1 MTVNLGIEANSIKK
15 GLVIK
20 MEWNFFE
27 LENERRPFPSSSVE
41 VGIESIKS
49 KLDILSNEQN
59 APFLTSFF
67 VDLIQRIKNSLAS
80 IKNYTQISRGKFSDK
95 EFGEYYYRRVT
106 TDIEKMD
113 MVLNSLLDYIKIH
126 APIRKMN
133 TIHNIIEEMLK
144 KHQAKLEEK
153 GIKVLK
159 KLEKDLPETI
169 VPDEQLKYVIGS
181 VLQYALV
188 LTPPNW
194 NLGLSTR
201 SFILEKEASEVE
213 SLFKKDGKYIEIS
226 VVFPGHQKPSE
237 PVSEIAALQKEEASD
252 LILRFVKEVVL
263 RNQGTMKMGADE
275 KKTKTYIFLRFPVE
289 RRKVVYYQS
298 VN

>member
-1 MTVNLGIEANSIKK
+1 MIVNLGIEANSIKK

-27 LENERRPFPSSSVE
+27 LENERRPFPSSLVE
-41 VGIESIKS
+41 EGIESIKS
-49 KLDILSNEQN
+49 KLDFLSNEQN

-67 VDLIQRIKNSLAS
+67 VDLIQRIKNNLAS
-80 IKNYTQISRGKFSDK
+80 IKNYTQISRGKFSDR
-95 EFGEYYYRRVT
+95 EFGEHYYRTVT
-106 TDIEKMD
+106 GDIEKMD
-113 MVLNSLLDYIKIH
+113 MVLNSLLDYIKVH
-126 APIRKMN
+126 TPIRKMN
-133 TIHNIIEEMLK
+133 TIHNIVEEVLK

-153 GIKVLK
+153 GIKALK
-159 KLEKDLPETI
+159 KFEKDLPETI
-169 VPDEQLKYVIGS
+169 VPDEQLKYIIGS
-181 VLQYALV
+181 VLQYAIA

-194 NLGLSTR
+194 NLGLLTR
-201 SFILEKEASEVE
+201 SLILKNEASEAE

-226 VVFPGHQKPSE
+226 VVFPGYQRPSE
-237 PVSEIAALQKEEASD
+237 PVSEMATLQKEEASE

-263 RNQGTMKMGADE
+263 RNQGTIKIGADE
-275 KKTKTYIFLRFPVE
+275 KKTKTFIFLRFPVE